1 MQNSKQKIDLQIYF
15 NIAFLSNFILNE
27 PVCYAKT
34 FCFIKLTILLNQHF
48 SKDFQE
54 NR

>member
-1 MQNSKQKIDLQIYF
+1 MENSKQKTDLQIYF

-34 FCFIKLTILLNQHF
+34 FCFI
-48 SKDFQE
+48 
-54 NR
+54 